1 MLECRDRKD
10 HEGKT
15 SGSVLHGLV
24 LAHECALLANFRIHD
39 SEKISV
45 DALGTLRNTGIH
57 ALISPKCGTSWITLG
72 TEFESGDSNLKYV
85 TSIFLGN

>member
-15 SGSVLHGLV
+15 SGSVLDGLV
-24 LAHECALLANFRIHD
+24 YAHKCALLVKLCVHD
-39 SEKISV
+39 TKKIPV

-57 ALISPKCGTSWITLG
+57 ALVSPICGTSWVTPG
-72 TEFESGDSNLKYV
+72 TKFESRDSSLK
-85 TSIFLGN
+85 